1 MTIITQTQE
10 QKEARWAR
18 IAELQA
24 SNQVMTAAQRVTEK
38 RNQKKETLLQEKA
51 DRILNTLTQSAR
63 VSKAPMGSNPL
74 TVEDKAPVPDANSF
88 LPNRKKVDQLA
99 VTANQIID
107 DILKG

>member
-1 MTIITQTQE
+1 MSFTKSLEEKQE
-10 QKEARWAR
+10 RWAR
-18 IAELQA
+18 IAELEVLKK
-24 SNQVMTAAQRVTEK
+24 VMTPAQTISA
-38 RNQKKETLLQEKA
+38 RNKQKKETLLQERA
-51 DRILNTLTQSAR
+51 ERLLDTLTQSSR

-74 TVEDKAPVPDANSF
+74 TQEDKALVPDANSF

>member
-1 MTIITQTQE
+1 MTIITKTQE

-18 IAELQA
+18 IAELEA
-24 SNQVMTAAQRVTEK
+24 LKKVMTPAQTVSA
-38 RNQKKETLLQEKA
+38 RNKQKKETLLQEKA

-63 VSKAPMGSNPL
+63 VSKAPMGSNTL

>member
-1 MTIITQTQE
+1 MSFTKSLEEKQE
-10 QKEARWAR
+10 RWAR
-18 IAELQA
+18 IAELEV
-24 SNQVMTAAQRVTEK
+24 SKKVMTAAQTVSA
-38 RNQKKETLLQEKA
+38 RNKQKKATLLADKA
-51 DRILNTLTQSAR
+51 ENVLNSLTQSAR

-74 TVEDKAPVPDANSF
+74 TVEDKAPVPDANTF

>member
-1 MTIITQTQE
+1 MSFTKSLEEKQE
-10 QKEARWAR
+10 RWAR
-18 IAELQA
+18 IAELQV
-24 SNQVMTAAQRVTEK
+24 SKRVMTAAQTVSA
-38 RNQKKETLLQEKA
+38 RNKQKKDAILADKA

-88 LPNRKKVDQLA
+88 LPNRKKMDQLA

>member
-1 MTIITQTQE
+1 MTIITKSLQQKQE
-10 QKEARWAR
+10 RWAR
-18 IAELQA
+18 IAELNAQGR
-24 SNQVMTAAQRVTEK
+24 VMTNAQQLSI
-38 RNQKKETLLQEKA
+38 RNKQKKEDMIQERA

-63 VSKAPMGSNPL
+63 VSKAPMGSNTL
-74 TVEDKAPVPDANSF
+74 TVDDKAPVPDANTF

>member
-1 MTIITQTQE
+1 MSFTKTLEEKQE
-10 QKEARWAR
+10 RWAR
-18 IAELQA
+18 IAELEVLKK
-24 SNQVMTAAQRVTEK
+24 VMTPAQTISA
-38 RNQKKETLLQEKA
+38 RNKQKKETLLQERA
-51 DRILNTLTQSAR
+51 ERLLDTLTQSSR

-74 TVEDKAPVPDANSF
+74 TQEDKAPVPDANSF

>member
-1 MTIITQTQE
+1 MTIITKTQE

-18 IAELQA
+18 IAELEA
-24 SNQVMTAAQRVTEK
+24 LNKVMTPAQTVSA
-38 RNQKKETLLQEKA
+38 RNKQKKDAILADKA
-51 DRILNTLTQSAR
+51 DLILNTLTQSAR

-88 LPNRKKVDQLA
+88 LPNRKKIDQLA

>member
-1 MTIITQTQE
+1 MSFTKTLEEKQE
-10 QKEARWAR
+10 RWAR
-18 IAELQA
+18 IAELEVLKK
-24 SNQVMTAAQRVTEK
+24 VMTPAQTVSA
-38 RNQKKETLLQEKA
+38 RNKQKKDAILAEKA

-74 TVEDKAPVPDANSF
+74 TQEDKALVPDANSF

>member
-1 MTIITQTQE
+1 MSFTKSLEEKQE
-10 QKEARWAR
+10 RWAR
-18 IAELQA
+18 IAELEVLKK
-24 SNQVMTAAQRVTEK
+24 VMTPAQTVSA
-38 RNQKKETLLQEKA
+38 RNKQKKETLLQEKA

-74 TVEDKAPVPDANSF
+74 TQEDKALVPDANSF

>member
-1 MTIITQTQE
+1 MTIITKTQE

-51 DRILNTLTQSAR
+51 DRILNTLTSLQEYL
-63 VSKAPMGSNPL
+63 KHQWDL
-74 TVEDKAPVPDANSF
+74 
-88 LPNRKKVDQLA
+88 
-99 VTANQIID
+99 
-107 DILKG
+107 ILSL

>member
-1 MTIITQTQE
+1 MSFTKSLEEKQE
-10 QKEARWAR
+10 RWAR
-18 IAELQA
+18 IAELEVLKK
-24 SNQVMTAAQRVTEK
+24 VMTPAQSVSD
-38 RNQKKETLLQEKA
+38 RNKQKKEALLATKA
-51 DRILNTLTQSAR
+51 ENILNALTQSAR

-74 TVEDKAPVPDANSF
+74 TVEDKAPAPDANTF